1 MQSGWSVLGRPP
13 IVVPFVILA
22 FAGCATPLPSLDAD
36 SASLAAEDAWQRVF
50 VFDGE
55 RGPIEPPTV
64 FSFEVPTGAQEVEAL
79 LTWTAAGATL
89 TFILVDPSGE
99 TVAQGWGE
107 APGRAYVTTTHPV
120 VPGEWTIEITSER
133 SVAAAFAATVTVRSQ
148 ALPEGPLNASF
159 ALPPR
164 SPARAL
170 PPELRA
176 PLAPLG
182 PRDYAEVNLNMAPE
196 DFFTF
201 AWTSTSDVYFN
212 VHFHGADG
220 TERPIEQRGSELAG
234 EFSANMTE
242 VYALLWR
249 NEGNTSVQIDAQID
263 GRYRLHSMTRS
274 G

>member
-1 MQSGWSVLGRPP
+1 MRAFALSG
-13 IVVPFVILA
+13 ILVMLL
-22 FAGCATPLPSLDAD
+22 AGCATPGEAPAIGPA
-36 SASLAAEDAWQRVF
+36 ASSKDDAWQRVF

-55 RGPIEPPTV
+55 RGPIDAPSV
-64 FSFEVPTGAQEVEAL
+64 FTFDVPAGAQEVEAL
-79 LTWTAAGATL
+79 LTWTAEGAA
-89 TFILVDPSGE
+89 FGFALVDPTGE
-99 TVAQGWGE
+99 EVAQGWSE

-133 SVAAAFAATVTVRSQ
+133 TVMATFAATVTVHSL
-148 ALPEGPLNASF
+148 ALPEGPLNVSF
-159 ALPPR
+159 VLPPR
-164 SPARAL
+164 SPTRAL

-176 PLAPLG
+176 PLAPWG
-182 PRDYAEVNLNMAPE
+182 PRDYAEVNLNMAPN
-196 DFFTF
+196 DHFSF

-212 VHFHGADG
+212 VHFHGAEG

-234 EFSANMTE
+234 EFTANMTE